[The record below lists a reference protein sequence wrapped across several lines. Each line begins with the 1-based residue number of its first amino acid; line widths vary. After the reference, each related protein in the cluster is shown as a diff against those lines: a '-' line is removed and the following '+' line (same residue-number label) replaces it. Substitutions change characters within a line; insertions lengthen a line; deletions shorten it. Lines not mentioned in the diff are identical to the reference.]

1 LNTLFVAWNE
11 LPSHA
16 WFPIGRLTSD
26 GNSYQFAYTAG
37 AIVAQRQCGFKPLW
51 SFPDWDKVYESPE
64 LFSVFSN
71 RLLRPSR
78 PDYPNFLRWLNLS
91 KSENDSMFLLSRSG
105 GQRVTDRL
113 EVFPPPEVDED
124 GQSHFHFFARELQHL
139 PQKALNLID
148 RLQPGD
154 LLRAVE
160 IEHIEN
166 DYIRRRILS
175 LSTVDGCR
183 VGNCPKYLV
192 DSDFLRLYQDPER
205 VQIVVEQVNL
215 SPAPQAFR
223 LLCHLAVQRGRRFQP
238 FSSSL
243 YQPILSEL
251 AATGGTIP

>member
-51 SFPDWDKVYESPE
+51 SFPDWDKVYFSPE

-78 PDYPNFLRWLNLS
+78 PDYPDFLHWLNLS
-91 KSENDSMFLLSRSG
+91 QSENDSMLLLARSG

-113 EVFPPPEVDED
+113 EVFPPPEVDKD
-124 GQSHFHFFARELQHL
+124 GLYHFHFFARELQHL
-139 PQKALNLID
+139 PQKALNRID
-148 RLQPGD
+148 GLQSGD
-154 LLRAVE
+154 LLQPVE

-166 DYIRRRILS
+166 GYIRRTLS

-183 VGNCPKYLV
+183 VGNCPKYLLE
-192 DSDFLRLYQDPER
+192 SDFLRLYQEPER

-223 LLCHLAVQRGRRFQP
+223 LLCHLAVQGERGFQP

-251 AATGGTIP
+251 AATGATIL

>member
-1 LNTLFVAWNE
+1 MNTLFVAWNE

-78 PDYPNFLRWLNLS
+78 PDYPDFLQWLNLS
-91 KSENDSMFLLSRSG
+91 QSENNPLLLLARSG

-113 EVFPPPEVDED
+113 EVFPSPEVDED
-124 GQSHFHFFARELQHL
+124 GLCHFHFFARELQHL
-139 PQKALNLID
+139 PQKSLNLID

-166 DYIRRRILS
+166 GYIRRSLS
-175 LSTVDGCR
+175 LSTVDGSR
-183 VGNCPKYLV
+183 VGNCPKYLLE
-192 DSDFLRLYQDPER
+192 SDFLRLYQEPER
-205 VQIVVEQVNL
+205 VQIVVDQVNL

-223 LLCHLAVQRGRRFQP
+223 LLCHLAVQGGRGFQP

-251 AATGGTIP
+251 AATGATIL

>member
-1 LNTLFVAWNE
+1 MNTLFVAWNE

-26 GNSYQFAYTAG
+26 GNSYQFAYTTG

-78 PDYPNFLRWLNLS
+78 PDYPDFLRWLNLS
-91 KSENDSMFLLSRSG
+91 QSENDSMLVLARSG

-113 EVFPPPEVDED
+113 EVFPPPEVDKD
-124 GQSHFHFFARELQHL
+124 GLCHFHFFARELQHL
-139 PQKALNLID
+139 PLLALNRID
-148 RLQPGD
+148 RLQPSD
-154 LLRAVE
+154 LLQPVE

-166 DYIRRRILS
+166 DYIRRILS

-183 VGNCPKYLV
+183 VGNCPKYLLE
-192 DSDFLRLYQDPER
+192 SDFLRLYQEPER

-223 LLCHLAVQRGRRFQP
+223 LLCHLAVQGVGGFQP

-251 AATGGTIP
+251 AATGATIL